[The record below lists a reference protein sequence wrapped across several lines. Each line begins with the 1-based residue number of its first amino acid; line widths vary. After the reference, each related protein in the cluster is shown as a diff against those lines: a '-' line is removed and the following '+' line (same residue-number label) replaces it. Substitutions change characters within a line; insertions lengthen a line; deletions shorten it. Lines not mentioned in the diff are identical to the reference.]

1 MIYRCKCGWEK
12 RDHWN
17 VDTDVDHVEWTPDDV
32 KLEPTNAYGD
42 IEFHGAGKTKRARVT
57 KNFNGIMIIWNRLI
71 HIAFF
76 LRFVTAFHI
85 KFPTE
90 RNSISL
96 QKEYFVAYLSEVLD
110 FAAYLSEV
118 LDFTLLGGSTAWM
131 LFFTLDNKKKSYKV
145 TETFFPS
152 FFINNG
158 NLWKLKL
165 IFLYTYSSS

>member
-17 VDTDVDHVEWTPDDV
+17 VDTDVEHVEWTPDDV

-42 IEFHGAGKTKRARVT
+42 IEFHGAGKTKRAKVT
-57 KNFNGIMIIWNRLI
+57 KNFNWIIIIWNRLI
-71 HIAFF
+71 HLAFF
-76 LRFVTAFHI
+76 LGFIAAFHI
-85 KFPTE
+85 KFPIE
-90 RNSISL
+90 RNSVSL
-96 QKEYFVAYLSEVLD
+96 QKEYFVAYLSD
-110 FAAYLSEV
+110 V
-118 LDFTLLGGSTAWM
+118 LDFTLLGGSTVWM

-152 FFINNG
+152 FFINSG
-158 NLWKLKL
+158 SLWKLIFEKL

>member
-17 VDTDVDHVEWTPDDV
+17 VDTDVEHVEWTPDDV

-42 IEFHGAGKTKRARVT
+42 IEFHGAGKTKRAKVT

-76 LRFVTAFHI
+76 LGFVTAFHF
-85 KFPTE
+85 KFPIE

-96 QKEYFVAYLSEVLD
+96 QKEYFVAYLSEVI
-110 FAAYLSEV
+110 
-118 LDFTLLGGSTAWM
+118 DFTLLGGSTAWM

-152 FFINNG
+152 F
-158 NLWKLKL
+158 L
-165 IFLYTYSSS
+165 